1 MAGVIEGD
9 GAGVGVTRSGVGS
22 TRGRGMVFE
31 PYCPCSDGRYAVGS
45 G

>member
-9 GAGVGVTRSGVGS
+9 GAGIGATGLGGS
-22 TRGRGMVFE
+22 VGRGMVLK
-31 PYCPCSDGRYAVGS
+31 PYCPCSEGRYKVGS

>member
-9 GAGVGVTRSGVGS
+9 GAGVGVMGLGVRS
-22 TRGRGMVFE
+22 REGRGMVLE
-31 PYCPCSDGRYAVGS
+31 PYCPHSEGRYKVGL

>member
-9 GAGVGVTRSGVGS
+9 GAGIGVIGSGVGS
-22 TRGRGMVFE
+22 TGGRGMVLK
-31 PYCPCSDGRYAVGS
+31 PYCPCSEGRYVVGL

>member
-9 GAGVGVTRSGVGS
+9 SAGVGVMGLGVESIG
-22 TRGRGMVFE
+22 GRGMVLK
-31 PYCPCSDGRYAVGS
+31 PYCPRSEGRYEVGS

>member
-9 GAGVGVTRSGVGS
+9 GAGVGVTGLGVGS
-22 TRGRGMVFE
+22 IEGRGMVLE
-31 PYCPCSDGRYAVGS
+31 PYCPCSDGRYEVGS

>member
-9 GAGVGVTRSGVGS
+9 GAGIGVTGLGVGS
-22 TRGRGMVFE
+22 IEGRGMVLE
-31 PYCPCSDGRYAVGS
+31 PYCPRSEGRYKVGS

>member
-9 GAGVGVTRSGVGS
+9 GAGIGVMGLGVESIG
-22 TRGRGMVFE
+22 GRGIVVK
-31 PYCPCSDGRYAVGS
+31 PYCPRSEGRYKVGS

>member
-9 GAGVGVTRSGVGS
+9 GAGVGVMGLGVGS

-31 PYCPCSDGRYAVGS
+31 PYCPCSDGRYVVGL

>member
-1 MAGVIEGD
+1 MAGVIEGNKT
-9 GAGVGVTRSGVGS
+9 GIGVMGSGVGS

-31 PYCPCSDGRYAVGS
+31 PYCPCSNGRYMVGS

>member
-9 GAGVGVTRSGVGS
+9 GAGVGATGSGVGL
-22 TRGRGMVFE
+22 TGGRGMVLE
-31 PYCPCSDGRYAVGS
+31 PYCPRSEGRYAVGS

>member
-9 GAGVGVTRSGVGS
+9 GAGVGVMGLGVGS
-22 TRGRGMVFE
+22 IKGRGMVLE
-31 PYCPCSDGRYAVGS
+31 PYCSHSEGRYKVGS

>member
-9 GAGVGVTRSGVGS
+9 GAGVGVMGLGVGS
-22 TRGRGMVFE
+22 IEGREMVLE
-31 PYCPCSDGRYAVGS
+31 PYCPHSEGRYEVGL

>member
-9 GAGVGVTRSGVGS
+9 GAGIGVMGLGVGS
-22 TRGRGMVFE
+22 IDGRGMVFV
-31 PYCPCSDGRYAVGS
+31 PYCPRSDGRYKVGS